1 MKVSSAHV
9 GHHSIYFNVTLV
21 QNHINILK
29 FTANRDNPRVLINCC
44 NESHNLIL
52 QLGCSSG

>member
-21 QNHINILK
+21 QNNINILK

-52 QLGCSSG
+52 